1 MDKRNIRRW
10 LSAGLCIILMAV
22 SVGCRRE
29 ETRADESE
37 QTQYDTLHLYMY
49 SPVKPQDEE
58 LVEEEISKITR
69 EKLQINVDLETFTK
83 TDANER
89 LFLAEHEEVD
99 LFSYLGS
106 SQRFISMISGKE
118 ILALDDLLAE
128 RGEGILDYEGEML
141 DAGKW
146 KGQIYG
152 VPSNREKGDAY
163 GVVLLKSL
171 VDKYE
176 IDVSEIRTWED
187 LDPVFAII
195 KEKEKDLTVL
205 VTEINDWSVA
215 GLMNSMD
222 TLTDA
227 RFAVLK
233 EGTKVPRVTNYY
245 ETQEWNQAVRKAH
258 EWYKK
263 GYIKKDVLTSQE
275 EGRKLLDEGKAFAK
289 MSLMNI
295 DRNGEMEKPEK
306 VYIPLTKTLATT
318 TCASRDLWVIPSASS
333 MPEKAM
339 EMLNLMYTDPDI
351 VNLLQYGI
359 EGVHYTMQEDGTMLH
374 EYNATGKSG
383 YYRGAGQAGNQSLL
397 HVASLLG
404 TDFEER
410 WKEKEENTEISR
422 AFGFRFDPSPV
433 LVEIEEVEKVID
445 EYAKPLESGVIDPV
459 SELPK
464 FKERLKEAG
473 IYQVIREKQRQ
484 LDEWAAKQ
492 SE

>member
-1 MDKRNIRRW
+1 M
-10 LSAGLCIILMAV
+10 
-22 SVGCRRE
+22 
-29 ETRADESE
+29 
-37 QTQYDTLHLYMY
+37 
-49 SPVKPQDEE
+49 
-58 LVEEEISKITR
+58 
-69 EKLQINVDLETFTK
+69 
-83 TDANER
+83 
-89 LFLAEHEEVD
+89 
-99 LFSYLGS
+99 
-106 SQRFISMISGKE
+106 
-118 ILALDDLLAE
+118 
-128 RGEGILDYEGEML
+128 
-141 DAGKW
+141 
-146 KGQIYG
+146 
-152 VPSNREKGDAY
+152 
-163 GVVLLKSL
+163 
-171 VDKYE
+171 
-176 IDVSEIRTWED
+176 
-187 LDPVFAII
+187 
-195 KEKEKDLTVL
+195 TVL

-263 GYIKKDVLTSQE
+263 GVYKKDVLTSQE

-383 YYRGAGQAGNQSLL
+383 YYRGL
-397 HVASLLG
+397 VRRE
-404 TDFEER
+404 T
-410 WKEKEENTEISR
+410 R
-422 AFGFRFDPSPV
+422 AFCMWRPCWEQILRRDGRKKKKIQRFRGPS
-433 LVEIEEVEKVID
+433 
-445 EYAKPLESGVIDPV
+445 V
-459 SELPK
+459 SALTRVRCWW
-464 FKERLKEAG
+464 RLKRWRRSLMNMPSLWRAG
-473 IYQVIREKQRQ
+473 SSIRSVSSRNLKRG
-484 LDEWAAKQ
+484 
-492 SE
+492 